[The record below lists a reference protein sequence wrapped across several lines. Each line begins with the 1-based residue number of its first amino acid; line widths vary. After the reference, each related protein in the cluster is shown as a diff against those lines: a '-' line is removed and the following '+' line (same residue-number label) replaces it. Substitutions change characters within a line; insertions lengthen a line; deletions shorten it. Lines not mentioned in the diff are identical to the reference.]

1 MFFRKIFQQ
10 FLSFFARRVVKRY
23 KPLVIGVTGSV
34 GKSSTKEA
42 IALALQDKFNLRCS
56 FQSYNN
62 EIGLPLT
69 ILGVDS
75 PRKNIFKW
83 LQLFFVIFKLL
94 VFKIKYPQVLVLE
107 MAADHPGD
115 ITYLTN
121 IAPPQIGVLTAI
133 DLAHTEFF
141 KNIKAVAKEK
151 FNIIKKLKDQDW
163 AILNVDDPR
172 VEQLKD
178 RTSGKVLTFGLSPA
192 ADLQAIDVRID
203 QSLNS
208 EGVPLLKGL
217 LLKVKYKGNLV
228 PLFLPRLINE
238 AQIYS
243 VLAGIAV
250 GLSLGFNLIELT
262 KSFSDYQVL
271 PGRLQVIEGIKKS
284 IILDDTYNSSP
295 RAVQVALATLSKVEI
310 SSQSRK
316 WVVLGDMLELGDLS
330 KRAHQEIG
338 EQVVKTNC
346 DFLITVGSL
355 SREILNRARELSFP
369 IEKSFA
375 FSNSLE
381 AGRFLK
387 KNIKKGDLILMKASQ
402 GIRLERA
409 VKQIMSKP
417 QKASQFLVRQSSSW
431 K

>member
-10 FLSFFARRVVKRY
+10 FLSFFAGKVVRKY

-42 IALALQDKFNLRCS
+42 IALVLRDKFDLRCS
-56 FQSYNN
+56 FQNYNN

-75 PRKNIFKW
+75 PRKDIFKW
-83 LQLFFVIFKLL
+83 FQLLFVIFRLL

-115 ITYLTN
+115 IAYLTK

-141 KNIKAVAKEK
+141 KNIEAVAKEK
-151 FNIIKKLKDQDW
+151 VNIIKKLKDQDW
-163 AILNVDDPR
+163 AILNIDDPR
-172 VEQLKD
+172 VKKIKNC
-178 RTSGKVLTFGLSPA
+178 TSGKVLTFGLSPA
-192 ADLQAIDVRID
+192 ADLRAIDVRID
-203 QSLNS
+203 QSLS
-208 EGVPLLKGL
+208 PEGVPLLKGL
-217 LLKVKYKGNLV
+217 LLKVKYKGSLV

-250 GLSLGFNLIELT
+250 GLSLGFNLIELV
-262 KSFSDYQVL
+262 KSFSDYQIL
-271 PGRLQVIEGIKKS
+271 PGRLQVIKGIKKS

-295 RAVQVALATLSKVEI
+295 RAVQSALATLSKVKI

-316 WVVLGDMLELGDLS
+316 WVVLGDMLELGDLT
-330 KRAHQEIG
+330 KRSHQEMG
-338 EQVVKTNC
+338 ELVARTNC
-346 DFLITVGSL
+346 DFLITVGPL
-355 SREILNRARELSFP
+355 SQEILNRARQLSFP
-369 IEKSFA
+369 VEKSFA
-375 FSNSLE
+375 FSNPWE
-381 AGRFLK
+381 VGKFLK
-387 KNIKKGDLILMKASQ
+387 KNIKRGDLILLKASQ

-409 VKQIMSKP
+409 IKQIMLDPNQAEKL
-417 QKASQFLVRQSSSW
+417 LVRQGREW